1 MKKVEKQLEE
11 HRNDFLLDVR
21 AAVKR
26 NQVVMMI
33 LYNAEED
40 EYLAMSNGYGI
51 EFDEVLKSF
60 CEMPFIGRVSPQDA
74 FDRWNEYYDD
84 VALVEIYGFEL
95 EDGQVQI
102 SILDYYIM
110 PSEGTEQ

>member
-11 HRNDFLLDVR
+11 QRNDLLLEVR

-26 NQVVMMI
+26 NQVVIMI

-51 EFDEVLKSF
+51 EFVHKGGEK
-60 CEMPFIGRVSPQDA
+60 
-74 FDRWNEYYDD
+74 
-84 VALVEIYGFEL
+84 
-95 EDGQVQI
+95 
-102 SILDYYIM
+102 
-110 PSEGTEQ
+110 